1 MRSYILLLTMGCCT
15 DVLLTKYYSEIQK
28 YKLKRVK
35 KKYAFSTLSE
45 FQGFLTS
52 IILHI
57 VSHFKIYIISKNTP
71 NIGFAI
77 FFLLI
82 LSEICHFC

>member
-15 DVLLTKYYSEIQK
+15 DALLTKYCSEIQK

-35 KKYAFSTLSE
+35 KLHFSTLPE

-57 VSHFKIYIISKNTP
+57 LPHFKIYIISKNIP
-71 NIGFAI
+71 NIDFAI
-77 FFLLI
+77 LSLLI
-82 LSEICHFC
+82 LSELCHFC